1 MVYKPFD
8 ENSAA
13 TCADKCTTYTETG
26 INSYS
31 GSEKQQLAACLPV
44 ELYKPITRKF
54 KLGRWY

>member
-13 TCADKCTTYTETG
+13 TRADKCTTYTETG

-31 GSEKQQLAACLPV
+31 GSEKQQLADCRTSWIVQANYP
-44 ELYKPITRKF
+44 KI
-54 KLGRWY
+54 